1 MDNAWETVLAR
12 LHLRAI
18 LPVIEDIAPVD
29 QVIKELTAG
38 WNVRI
43 QFQMAGGDP
52 ATTLIFQNGTLKTS
66 REKVPGPKVVLT
78 FKDARFVNEVFQNK
92 TKKSPTP
99 NIVALGHLSKLLKL
113 DQVLGRLEHYL
124 RPEEAFLKDPD
135 NLKFCV
141 ELTLKVLAYG
151 IKEVAEHDPEMR
163 PVVEHL
169 PNGTIEIRVK
179 EGPAVHASIKDGIFS
194 PGIGPAEKPNAVL
207 EIQDLETAWKML
219 QGDLDLFAA
228 VGSSRIKIR
237 GLVPLLDGINPLL
250 DRLSLYLA

>member
-1 MDNAWETVLAR
+1 LDNAWETVLAR

-135 NLKFCV
+135 NLK
-141 ELTLKVLAYG
+141 
-151 IKEVAEHDPEMR
+151 
-163 PVVEHL
+163 
-169 PNGTIEIRVK
+169 
-179 EGPAVHASIKDGIFS
+179 
-194 PGIGPAEKPNAVL
+194 
-207 EIQDLETAWKML
+207 
-219 QGDLDLFAA
+219 
-228 VGSSRIKIR
+228 
-237 GLVPLLDGINPLL
+237 
-250 DRLSLYLA
+250 